1 MDNKIIATLKGL
13 SIDMIDAAKSG
24 HPGICLG
31 AAPIIYTLFSR
42 HLNIVPDYP
51 SWINRDKFVMS
62 AGHGSALLYAT
73 LFMAGYPIKEEEL
86 KTFRQVGSRLTG
98 HPERNLEI
106 GVEVTTGPLGEGL
119 ATAVGLAIGEEYL
132 SNTFSKELFDN
143 YTYVLC
149 GDGDLME
156 GISYEAMSLAGSLK
170 LGNLIVLYDSNNVS
184 LDGGINGVFNE
195 NVLQRFDAC
204 GWHTQ
209 IVSDGNDVNKIDN
222 AIAEA
227 KRVINKP
234 SIIEIK
240 TVIGAGSINEGTN
253 KVHGK
258 PLDIEDIR
266 ELKSKL
272 GLHNTPFKIGKDAV
286 LEFRNMIEKRVSPI
300 YKEWISKYSRL
311 ISTNENFKNN
321 MIFLEKNNL
330 QINLNSLNLSN
341 NGIKEELRAT
351 NGRIM
356 NIISDSTPLF
366 LGGSAD
372 VASSTKTELVNGRK
386 FKING
391 EYGKNICFGVREN
404 LMASIVN
411 GLALLNLKPFG
422 STFLSFSDYMK
433 PGIRLASLMNIP
445 STFVFTHDSIMI
457 GEDGPTHEPIEQIGA
472 LRSIPNMHV
481 FRPADLREI
490 IASWH
495 YILNEQVP
503 SCLVVSKEKVL
514 EIDGSSK
521 NEALKGAYIIRKEKG
536 KLDAVIMASGTELHT
551 AVKIADELRLI
562 NKEVRVVSVP
572 SLEVFEKQSLVYK
585 KLIIPN
591 DVKTIVIE
599 ASNDSNWYK
608 YATNV
613 DYFIGVNSFG
623 VSGKK
628 EDVLK
633 YMNFDYESIKE
644 KVINL
649 IK

>member
-1 MDNKIIATLKGL
+1 MDNKIISVLRGL
-13 SIDMIDAAKSG
+13 SIDMIDEAKSG

-42 HLNIVPDYP
+42 HLNIVPEYP
-51 SWINRDKFVMS
+51 TWLNRDKFVMS

-132 SNTFSKELFDN
+132 SDRLSRELFDN

-170 LGNLIVLYDSNNVS
+170 LGNLIVLYDSNNIS
-184 LDGGINGVFNE
+184 LDGGINGVFND

-204 GWHTQ
+204 GWHTS
-209 IVSDGNDVNKIDN
+209 IVSNGENVNQIDE
-222 AIAEA
+222 AIKEA
-227 KRVINKP
+227 KRVTNKP

-240 TVIGAGSINEGTN
+240 TIIGAGSVNAGTN

-258 PLDIEDIR
+258 PLDSEDIKNI
-266 ELKSKL
+266 KSKL
-272 GLHNTPFKIGKDAV
+272 GLHKTPFKIGKEPV
-286 LEFRNMIEKRVSPI
+286 MTFRKMINDRVTPI
-300 YKEWISKYSRL
+300 YKEWISKYARL
-311 ISTNENFKNN
+311 VTNNETFKNN
-321 MIFLEKNNL
+321 MVFLEKNNL
-330 QINLNSLNLSN
+330 QINLNSINLSN
-341 NGIKEELRAT
+341 NGLKEELRAT

-372 VASSTKTELVNGRK
+372 VASSTKTELVNGRN
-386 FKING
+386 FKVNG
-391 EYGKNICFGVREN
+391 EYGKNIRFGVREN

-411 GLALLNLKPFG
+411 GLSLLNLKAFG
-422 STFLSFSDYMK
+422 STFLTFSDYMK
-433 PGIRLASLMNIP
+433 PGIRLAALMNTP
-445 STFVFTHDSIMI
+445 STFIFTHDSISI
-457 GEDGPTHEPIEQIGA
+457 GEDGPTHEPVEQIGA
-472 LRSIPNMHV
+472 LRAIPNMYV

-503 SCLVVSKEKVL
+503 ASLIISKDKVS
-514 EIDGSSK
+514 EIEGSSK
-521 NEALKGAYIIRKEKG
+521 NEALKGGYIIRKEQRR
-536 KLDAVIMASGTELHT
+536 LDAIIIATGTEVHT
-551 AVKIADELRLI
+551 ALKIAEELRLE
-562 NKEVRVVSVP
+562 NKELRVVSMP
-572 SLEVFEKQSLVYK
+572 CLEVFENQSLVYR
-585 KLIIPN
+585 KLIIPE

-599 ASNDSNWYK
+599 ASNDANWYK
-608 YATNV
+608 YATGR
-613 DYFIGVNSFG
+613 DYVIGVNSFG
-623 VSGKK
+623 ISAKK

-633 YMNFDYESIKE
+633 HMNFDYESIKS
-644 KVINL
+644 KIINL
-649 IK
+649 L

>member
-1 MDNKIIATLKGL
+1 MDNKIISVLRGL
-13 SIDMIDAAKSG
+13 SIDMIDEAKSG

-31 AAPIIYTLFSR
+31 AAPILYTLFSR
-42 HLNIVPDYP
+42 HLNIVPEYP
-51 SWINRDKFVMS
+51 TWLNRDKFVMS

-132 SNTFSKELFDN
+132 SDRLSRELFDN

-170 LGNLIVLYDSNNVS
+170 LGNLIVLYDSNNIS
-184 LDGGINGVFNE
+184 LDGGINGVFND

-204 GWHTQ
+204 GWHTS
-209 IVSDGNDVNKIDN
+209 IVSNGENVDQIDE
-222 AIAEA
+222 AIKEA
-227 KRVINKP
+227 KRVTNKP

-240 TVIGAGSINEGTN
+240 TIIGAGSVNAGTN

-258 PLDIEDIR
+258 PLDSEDIKNI
-266 ELKSKL
+266 KSKL
-272 GLHNTPFKIGKDAV
+272 GLHKTPFKIGKEPVMA
-286 LEFRNMIEKRVSPI
+286 FRKMINDRVTPI
-300 YKEWISKYSRL
+300 YKEWISKYARL
-311 ISTNENFKNN
+311 VTNNETFKNN
-321 MIFLEKNNL
+321 MVFLEKNNL
-330 QINLNSLNLSN
+330 QINLNSINLSN
-341 NGIKEELRAT
+341 NGLKEELRAT
-351 NGRIM
+351 NGRII

-372 VASSTKTELVNGRK
+372 VASSTKTELINGRN
-386 FKING
+386 FKVNG
-391 EYGKNICFGVREN
+391 EYGKNIRFGVREN

-411 GLALLNLKPFG
+411 GLSLLNLKAFG
-422 STFLSFSDYMK
+422 STFLTFSDYMK
-433 PGIRLASLMNIP
+433 PGIRLAALMNTP
-445 STFVFTHDSIMI
+445 STFIFTHDSISI
-457 GEDGPTHEPIEQIGA
+457 GEDGPTHEPVEQIGA
-472 LRSIPNMHV
+472 LRAIPNMYV

-503 SCLVVSKEKVL
+503 ASLIISKDKVS
-514 EIDGSSK
+514 EIEGSSK
-521 NEALKGAYIIRKEKG
+521 NEALKGGYIIRKEQRR
-536 KLDAVIMASGTELHT
+536 LDAIIIATGTEVHT
-551 AVKIADELRLI
+551 ALKIAEELRLE
-562 NKEVRVVSVP
+562 NKELRVVSMP
-572 SLEVFEKQSLVYK
+572 CLEVFENQSLVYR
-585 KLIIPN
+585 KLIIPE

-599 ASNDSNWYK
+599 ASNDANWYK
-608 YATNV
+608 YATGR
-613 DYFIGVNSFG
+613 DYVIGVNSFG
-623 VSGKK
+623 ISAKK

-633 YMNFDYESIKE
+633 HMNFDYESIKS
-644 KVINL
+644 KIINL
-649 IK
+649 L

>member
-1 MDNKIIATLKGL
+1 MDNKIISVLRGL
-13 SIDMIDAAKSG
+13 SIDMIDEAKSG

-42 HLNIVPDYP
+42 HLNIVPEYP
-51 SWINRDKFVMS
+51 TWLNRDKFVMS

-132 SNTFSKELFDN
+132 SDRLSRELFDN

-170 LGNLIVLYDSNNVS
+170 LGNLIVLYDSNNIS
-184 LDGGINGVFNE
+184 LDGGINGVFND

-204 GWHTQ
+204 GWHTS
-209 IVSDGNDVNKIDN
+209 IVSNGENVNQIDE
-222 AIAEA
+222 AIKEA
-227 KRVINKP
+227 KRVTNKP

-240 TVIGAGSINEGTN
+240 TIIGAGSVNAGTN

-258 PLDIEDIR
+258 PLDSEDIKNI
-266 ELKSKL
+266 KSKL
-272 GLHNTPFKIGKDAV
+272 GLHKTPFKIGKEPV
-286 LEFRNMIEKRVSPI
+286 MTFRKMINDRVTPI
-300 YKEWISKYSRL
+300 YKEWISKYARL
-311 ISTNENFKNN
+311 VTNNETFKNN
-321 MIFLEKNNL
+321 MVFLEKNNL
-330 QINLNSLNLSN
+330 QINLNSINLSN
-341 NGIKEELRAT
+341 NGLKEELRAT

-372 VASSTKTELVNGRK
+372 VASSTKTELVNGRN
-386 FKING
+386 FKVNS
-391 EYGKNICFGVREN
+391 EYGKNIRFGVREN

-411 GLALLNLKPFG
+411 GLSLLNLKAFG
-422 STFLSFSDYMK
+422 STFLTFSDYMK
-433 PGIRLASLMNIP
+433 PGIRLAALMNTP
-445 STFVFTHDSIMI
+445 STFIFTHDSISI
-457 GEDGPTHEPIEQIGA
+457 GEDGPTHEPVEQIGA
-472 LRSIPNMHV
+472 LRAIPNMYV

-503 SCLVVSKEKVL
+503 ASLIISKDKVS
-514 EIDGSSK
+514 EIEGSSK
-521 NEALKGAYIIRKEKG
+521 NEALKGGYIIRKEQRR
-536 KLDAVIMASGTELHT
+536 LDAIIIATGTEVHT
-551 AVKIADELRLI
+551 ALKIAEELRLE
-562 NKEVRVVSVP
+562 NKELRVVSMP
-572 SLEVFEKQSLVYK
+572 CLEVFENQSLVYR
-585 KLIIPN
+585 KLIIPE

-599 ASNDSNWYK
+599 ASNDANWYK
-608 YATNV
+608 YATGR
-613 DYFIGVNSFG
+613 DYVIGVNSFG
-623 VSGKK
+623 ISAKK

-633 YMNFDYESIKE
+633 HMNFDYESIKS
-644 KVINL
+644 KIINL
-649 IK
+649 L

>member
-1 MDNKIIATLKGL
+1 MDNKIISVLRGL
-13 SIDMIDAAKSG
+13 SIDMIDEAKSG

-42 HLNIVPDYP
+42 HLNIVPEYP
-51 SWINRDKFVMS
+51 TWLNRDKFVMS

-132 SNTFSKELFDN
+132 SDRLSRELFDN

-170 LGNLIVLYDSNNVS
+170 LGNLIVLYDSNNIS
-184 LDGGINGVFNE
+184 LDGGINGVFND

-204 GWHTQ
+204 GWHTS
-209 IVSDGNDVNKIDN
+209 IVSNGENVNQIDE
-222 AIAEA
+222 AIKEA
-227 KRVINKP
+227 KRVTNKP

-240 TVIGAGSINEGTN
+240 TIIGAGSVNAGTN

-258 PLDIEDIR
+258 PLDSEDIKNI
-266 ELKSKL
+266 KSKL
-272 GLHNTPFKIGKDAV
+272 GLHKTPFKIGKEPV
-286 LEFRNMIEKRVSPI
+286 MIFRKMINDRVTPI
-300 YKEWISKYSRL
+300 YKEWISKYARL
-311 ISTNENFKNN
+311 VTNNETFKNN
-321 MIFLEKNNL
+321 MVFLEKNNL
-330 QINLNSLNLSN
+330 QINLNSINLSN
-341 NGIKEELRAT
+341 NGLKEELRAT

-372 VASSTKTELVNGRK
+372 VASSTKTELVNGRN
-386 FKING
+386 FKVNG
-391 EYGKNICFGVREN
+391 EYGKNIRFGVREN

-411 GLALLNLKPFG
+411 GLSLLNLKAFG
-422 STFLSFSDYMK
+422 STFLTFSDYMK
-433 PGIRLASLMNIP
+433 PGIRLAALMNTP
-445 STFVFTHDSIMI
+445 STFIFTHDSISI
-457 GEDGPTHEPIEQIGA
+457 GEDGPTHEPVEQIGA
-472 LRSIPNMHV
+472 LRAIPNMYV

-503 SCLVVSKEKVL
+503 ASLIISKDKVS
-514 EIDGSSK
+514 EIEGSSK
-521 NEALKGAYIIRKEKG
+521 NEALKGGYIIRKEQRR
-536 KLDAVIMASGTELHT
+536 LDAIIIATGTEVHT
-551 AVKIADELRLI
+551 ALKIAEELRLE
-562 NKEVRVVSVP
+562 NKELRVVSMP
-572 SLEVFEKQSLVYK
+572 CLEVFENQSLVYR
-585 KLIIPN
+585 KLIIPE

-599 ASNDSNWYK
+599 ASNDANWYK
-608 YATNV
+608 YATGR
-613 DYFIGVNSFG
+613 DYVIGVNSFG
-623 VSGKK
+623 ISAKK

-633 YMNFDYESIKE
+633 HMNFDYESIKS
-644 KVINL
+644 KIINL
-649 IK
+649 L